1 MRGEALPA
9 DNYPNMG
16 PIEILVVGVFTMLFM
31 LIGIFWVGSDEKPA
45 KYDHRNTHQG

>member
-1 MRGEALPA
+1 
-9 DNYPNMG
+9 MG
-16 PIEILVVGVFTMLFM
+16 PIEILVVGIFTMLFM